1 MSINYR
7 ELLVFV
13 AIVTAALVMQVRQ
26 HTMDVRDSP
35 GEAQST
41 RPVERETCD
50 SADERHSTRLLR
62 ATCAMPREEQPVD
75 ERSTMPRARRDPLF
89 V

>member
-1 MSINYR
+1 MGINFR

-26 HTMDVRDSP
+26 HAMDVRDSR
-35 GEAQST
+35 GETQST
-41 RPVERETCD
+41 RSVEREACD
-50 SADERHSTRLLR
+50 STGERQSTRLLR
-62 ATCAMPREEQPVD
+62 ATCHMPHQEQPVD

>member
-1 MSINYR
+1 MSINFR
-7 ELLVFV
+7 ELLIFV

-26 HTMDVRDSP
+26 HTMDMRDSR

-41 RPVERETCD
+41 RPVEGKACD
-50 SADERHSTRLLR
+50 SAGERHSTHLLR
-62 ATCAMPREEQPVD
+62 ATCHMPREEQPVD
-75 ERSTMPRARRDPLF
+75 ERNAMPRARRDPLF